1 MILLK
6 KLERSLKLHLTPR
19 INNSKQFY
27 NHESNN
33 STFFNACI
41 IRMQQH

>member
-19 INNSKQFY
+19 VNNSKQFY
-27 NHESNN
+27 IHENNN
-33 STFFNACI
+33 SIFFNTCI